1 MYFLLFMV
9 RKLLRRKLTIPRK
22 SDIPSGSLLLRCSW
36 GPLLCIV
43 EFVHRPNLVHI
54 YHLGSTYLHTT
65 CIHTDYVYVYVCYI
79 WRICI
84 MKNVV
89 RCGLPNYLSLSLSL
103 YVIIWSL
110 AFCCYCCCY
119 SLLFVFIHF
128 VSCRSFLARRLDG
141 FYGKFCKLFFTE
153 TVEV

>member
-89 RCGLPNYLSLSLSL
+89 RCGLPNCLSLSFSLRNNMIISLLLLLLLLFSFICIHSFRFLSL
-103 YVIIWSL
+103 
-110 AFCCYCCCY
+110 
-119 SLLFVFIHF
+119 
-128 VSCRSFLARRLDG
+128 VSCPTARWLLRKIL
-141 FYGKFCKLFFTE
+141 
-153 TVEV
+153 

>member
-103 YVIIWSL
+103 YVIMII
-110 AFCCYCCCY
+110 
-119 SLLFVFIHF
+119 SLLLLLLLLFSFICIH
-128 VSCRSFLARRLDG
+128 SFRFLSLVPCPTARWLLRKIL
-141 FYGKFCKLFFTE
+141 
-153 TVEV
+153 